1 MHDIVSIPFKRLKA
15 GAFTPEYKHKGD
27 AAVDLRIFEGVTIHP
42 RELKLIKVGFALDLP
57 IGYCAKI
64 IGRSG
69 LTLKGFIVLPG
80 LVDET
85 YRGEIGI
92 LCCNITDT
100 DFTFEAGARIAQML
114 VEEYNTVSFHEV
126 KELTKTERGVDGF
139 GSTGV

>member
-69 LTLKGFIVLPG
+69 LTLKGFIVLHG
-80 LVDET
+80 LIDET

-92 LCCNITDT
+92 LCFNKHGVP
-100 DFTFEAGARIAQML
+100 FSFGAGARIAQML
-114 VEEYNTVSFHEV
+114 VEQTNIAAFHEV
-126 KELTKTERGVDGF
+126 DELTATERGNNGF
-139 GSTGV
+139 GSSGI